1 MYKTI
6 HIMPDDVYVKV
17 PDGTILSE
25 ALSLGG
31 IGISHP
37 CGGLG
42 VCLRCIVYSKTGEH
56 IIACKTFIN
65 QDMEV
70 YVPDMSRLFGQKVL
84 MDLSLYKPER
94 KQFPLVERFTL
105 KLPEPNMENSISDAK
120 RLKAEICL
128 KFSLD
133 DWQVSIEPE
142 CLRSLPHKLRANND
156 FSVTVTICHED
167 SQIRVISLDE
177 GPLYGVAVDIGT
189 TTVVTALC
197 DLLTGEVLDSV
208 GVPNSQA
215 TYGADVISRIV
226 YVEEHEHGDHVLQG
240 MALRIL
246 SDSINA
252 LVRKAQ
258 VSSEN
263 IAVAV
268 IAANTVMTHLLLKLP
283 ADYLRRE
290 PYVPAATEFS
300 FIRPDWLGL
309 PMLPSGRV
317 VLLPSVSSYV
327 GGDITSGV
335 IALDLAHKKGINLFV
350 DVGTNGE
357 IVLAGDD
364 FMMACSCSAGPA
376 FEGSGISCGSR
387 AVSGAI
393 DDVSFEDGRM
403 HFTVIGDEEPAS
415 VCGSGL
421 ISLLNALL
429 KAGLIDRFGRFTT
442 EDDFYEL
449 SPQVIIHEHDIQNLI
464 RAKAAIFAG
473 ISLMLQKLS
482 LTITDLDHVYIA
494 GGFGK
499 SLNIEHAIK
508 IGMLPPLPKES
519 FTYVG
524 NSSLAGALMVL
535 TDRTHYPNKV
545 AASITNLE
553 LSIGNDFMLEF
564 TRACF
569 LPHTDLGLFDKYL
582 H

>member
-1 MYKTI
+1 MHKTI
-6 HIMPDDVYVKV
+6 RILPDNVSVKV
-17 PDGTILSE
+17 PMGTVLSE

-31 IGISHP
+31 VVVSHP

-42 VCLRCIVYSKTGEH
+42 VCGRCIVYTDKGKRLL
-56 IIACKTFIN
+56 ACKTYV
-65 QDMEV
+65 QEDMEIN
-70 YVPDMSRLFGQKVL
+70 VPEMSRLTGQQVM

-94 KQFPLVERFTL
+94 KEFPLVERFQITL
-105 KLPEPNMENSISDAK
+105 TPPTMENAISDAK
-120 RLKAEICL
+120 RLHTAICHKLSIEEWQL
-128 KFSLD
+128 KT
-133 DWQVSIEPE
+133 EPE
-142 CLRSLPHKLRANND
+142 CLRSLPHRLRADND
-156 FSVTVTICHED
+156 FTVNVTVCYED
-167 SQIRVISLDE
+167 SQVTVISLDD
-177 GPLYGVAVDIGT
+177 GPLYGVAIDIGT

-197 DLLTGEVLDSV
+197 DLLTGEVIDTV

-226 YVEEHEHGDHVLQG
+226 YVEENAAGANLMQNMVV
-240 MALRIL
+240 RIL
-246 SDSINA
+246 SDSINSLA
-252 LVRKAQ
+252 RKAGATP
-258 VSSEN
+258 EN
-263 IAVAV
+263 IAVTV
-268 IAANTVMTHLLLKLP
+268 IGANTVMTHLLLKLP
-283 ADYLRRE
+283 PEHLRRE

-300 FIRPDWLGL
+300 FLRPDWLGL
-309 PMLPSGRV
+309 PMLPSGKV
-317 VLLPSVSSYV
+317 VILPSVSSYV

-335 IALDLAHKKGINLFV
+335 IALGLAQKEGVNLFV

-357 IVLAGDD
+357 IVLAGEG

-393 DDVSFEDGRM
+393 DDVNFEDGKM
-403 HFTVIGDEEPAS
+403 HFSVIGNEKAAS

-421 ISLLNALL
+421 ISLLNAML
-429 KAGLIDRFGRFTT
+429 KAGYIDRFGHFFSEERHF
-442 EDDFYEL
+442 EI
-449 SPQVIIHEHDIQNLI
+449 SPDVVIHEHDIQNLI

-473 ISLMLQKLS
+473 INLMLQKLS
-482 LTITDLDHVYIA
+482 LDITDLDHVYIA

-524 NSSLAGALMVL
+524 NSSLAGALAVL
-535 TDRTHYPNKV
+535 NDRTLKPNQV
-545 AASITNLE
+545 ATSITNLE
-553 LSIGNDFMLEF
+553 LSLGNDFMLEF

-569 LPHTDLGLFDKYL
+569 LPHTDLGLFSEYL